1 MRTPFPLRKDRRA
14 AATGILL
21 IVAVLLVGAAACDGA
36 SARTYQLA
44 ISSASGGSVT
54 TPGAGTFVYDAGTVV
69 PLVAAPDDGYQ
80 FRSWTGD
87 IPNIADPN
95 AASTTITMNGNYAI
109 LANFEMEGETGPG
122 DGGGPAQP

>member
-14 AATGILL
+14 ATTGILL

-69 PLVAAPDDGYQ
+69 QLAATPDDGYQ
-80 FRSWTGD
+80 FLSWSGD
-87 IPNIADPN
+87 LERIANPK
-95 AASTTITMNGNYAI
+95 ATSTTITMYGDYAI
-109 LANFEMEGETGPG
+109 VANFETEPEMGP
-122 DGGGPAQP
+122 DGGPIP